1 MTYSVQTS
9 AFKTRKHMYN
19 DIYSVEI
26 ENFDGETFDFEIEA
40 KSFSEASEIA
50 GWRAAEEGI
59 DVYNMNIYKY

>member
-1 MTYSVQTS
+1 
-9 AFKTRKHMYN
+9 MYN
-19 DIYSVEI
+19 DIYNVEV